1 MHTAITTLQ
10 ATCAALAWA
19 SAAFFVGPV
28 GAQPASQSQ
37 AQPQQPQAHAEVQTG
52 LHTQTQAQSH
62 TQTQTSPVAQP
73 QQATSQP
80 ALRTDPAPKPHSVQP
95 ELGMVPDEATA
106 VAIALA
112 VWRPIYGEQH
122 IARKA
127 PFHARLADG
136 EWTVEGSLPPH
147 TKGGVPLA
155 VIAQRDGRI
164 LRISHGK

>member
-10 ATCAALAWA
+10 ATCAALTWA

-37 AQPQQPQAHAEVQTG
+37 TQPLQPQAHAQVQTG
-52 LHTQTQAQSH
+52 LH

-73 QQATSQP
+73 QQAASQP
-80 ALRTDPAPKPHSVQP
+80 ALRTDPAAKPHSVQP
-95 ELGMVPDEATA
+95 ELGMVPNEATA
-106 VAIALA
+106 IAIALA